1 MYIHT
6 YICMCHSMY
15 YLFIFLNPLLPKIL
29 TNQLPFSMTL
39 IIINHNFRTL
49 STTLK
54 YITKWVNLFLISFV
68 IRFLM
73 NHFETLMH
81 WSAYAKY
88 NFPIIITNA
97 DSGRCCLSIITCT
110 FMWLLWETVACNLPH
125 DCRRFNQLSLSWK
138 QATQATEPGSNDLG
152 LRLASCYGG
161 GQNPH

>member
-1 MYIHT
+1 MY
-6 YICMCHSMY
+6 HSTMY
-15 YLFIFLNPLLPKIL
+15 YLFMFLNPLLPKIL
-29 TNQLPFSMTL
+29 TNQLPFPMTL

-97 DSGRCCLSIITCT
+97 DSGRCCLSIIIVHFHVVVMGNSCLQLAT
-110 FMWLLWETVACNLPH
+110 WLPPVQSTQP
-125 DCRRFNQLSLSWK
+125 QLKTGNTGNW
-138 QATQATEPGSNDLG
+138 T
-152 LRLASCYGG
+152 RL
-161 GQNPH
+161 